1 LPSHSPLRV
10 EIFVAP
16 TGAATADDEG
26 PGTADRPLATLE
38 EAQRRA
44 RDHVAPARTDITVV
58 LLDGIHRLSSPLRF
72 GAADSVRDGHTV
84 TWAAAPGASPVVS
97 GAKPVTDWE
106 LDDAEAGVYKADV
119 GTGFDSRQ
127 LYVDG
132 VLATRAR
139 MRLPNSD
146 ITLTPTGFTL
156 DNPNLAFLAAL
167 PDQRRI
173 EITASITWTHRYAP
187 VESISESAVEMQQP
201 AWDNNTFGY
210 DTIQHPVKHR
220 IPVLHL
226 ENSRSFLDRPG
237 EWYLDTTEGVLYYLP
252 LPGQDPTKAR
262 VELPQLE
269 TLLEVGGTYDE
280 PVRNLRFEGL
290 TFTGTSWLHP
300 STSDGY
306 ANQQTGTFLAGVQP
320 TRPDDALTSCGMGC
334 PGIEGTRNRWH
345 QAVASVQVS
354 AATNIGIVDS
364 VFTNLGSVSL
374 GIGNDA
380 NAHGSGVGLG
390 AQRVTVEGNTFTAN
404 AGGGIVVGGVQ
415 PDAHHPSDPSM
426 INSDIVI
433 SNNRIY
439 ETAIDYPDQDAI
451 LASYVTRLT
460 IAHNYVS
467 DMPYSGIGIGFGWGT
482 NDPGGSPDYL
492 NRGLYDHQPVYDTP
506 TTLREVTV
514 VANHVRNVVQRMFD
528 AGCIY
533 FLSAMPDS
541 IVKENY
547 CENSGQLGLYFDEG
561 SRYIT
566 ATGNVF
572 RDTVGEWA
580 HANNMNGNL
589 TGDLTLTDNFATN
602 PEFTFLV
609 DGERRN
615 VVVAN
620 NVAFSDDDI
629 PSKARRVM
637 DQAGPTGKYRDP
649 VDAV

>member
-1 LPSHSPLRV
+1 MRSHSPPRV
-10 EIFVAP
+10 PILVAP
-16 TGAATADDEG
+16 TGAATADDHG
-26 PGTADRPLATLE
+26 PGTTGTPLATLA

-44 RDHVAPARTDITVV
+44 RDQVARARGDVTVV

-72 GAADSVRDGHTV
+72 SAVDSGRDGHTV
-84 TWAAAPGASPVVS
+84 TWAAAPGANPVVS
-97 GAKPVTDWE
+97 GARPVADWE
-106 LDDAEAGVYKADV
+106 LDDAEAGIFKADV

-132 VLATRAR
+132 VMATRAR
-139 MRLPNSD
+139 MRVPNSD
-146 ITLTPTGFTL
+146 ITFTRTGFTL

-173 EITASITWTHRYAP
+173 ELTATVTWTHRYAP
-187 VESISESAVEMQQP
+187 VGSISETAVQMQQP
-201 AWDNNTFGY
+201 AWENNTFGY

-220 IPVLHL
+220 SPVLRL
-226 ENSRSFLDRPG
+226 ENSRSFLDQPG
-237 EWYLDTTEGVLYYLP
+237 EWYLDTTEGVLYYMP
-252 LPGQDPTKAR
+252 LPGQYLTKAR
-262 VELPQLE
+262 VELPRLE
-269 TLLEVGGTYDE
+269 TLVEVGGTYDE

-320 TRPDDALTSCGMGC
+320 TRPDDALTSCAIGC
-334 PGIEGTRNRWH
+334 PGIEGTRNHWR

-354 AATNIGIVDS
+354 AATNISIVDS

-390 AQRVTVEGNTFTAN
+390 AQHVTVEGNTFKAN

-415 PDAHHPSDPSM
+415 PDAHHPSDPRM
-426 INSDIVI
+426 VTSDVVI
-433 SNNRIY
+433 SNNRIH

-467 DMPYSGIGIGFGWGT
+467 DMPYSGIGIGFGWGV

-492 NRGLYDHQPVYDTP
+492 NRGLYDYQPVYDTP

-514 VANHVRNVVQRMFD
+514 AGNHVRNVVQRMFD

-547 CENSGQLGLYFDEG
+547 CENSEQLGLYFDEG

-589 TGDLTLTDNFATN
+589 TGDLTLTGNFTTN
-602 PEFTFLV
+602 PALTFIV
-609 DGERRN
+609 EGERRN

-620 NVAFSDDDI
+620 NVVFSGDDI
-629 PSKARRVM
+629 PSEAQRVI
-637 DQAGPTGKYRDP
+637 DNAGPTGRYRGP
-649 VDAV
+649 L